1 MSGVIMIDVFERFAE
16 TRGRRSLKKKEK
28 KRRKEGRKGKHI
40 SGAHQR
46 VHERWADEN

>member
-16 TRGRRSLKKKEK
+16 TRGRRSLKKKK
-28 KRRKEGRKGKHI
+28 KEEGRKGKHI